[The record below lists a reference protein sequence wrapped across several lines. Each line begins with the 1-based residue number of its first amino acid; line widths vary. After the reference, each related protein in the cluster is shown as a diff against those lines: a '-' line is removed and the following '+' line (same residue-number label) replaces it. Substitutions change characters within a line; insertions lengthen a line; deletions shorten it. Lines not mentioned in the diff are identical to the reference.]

1 MFCLKRSKT
10 SINAASVKVDFTK
23 VLTAKMLHVAFVTGR
38 NKSRGRLKFER
49 NRILAR
55 VSMLKCFFYMLPL
68 ILRTNV

>member
-1 MFCLKRSKT
+1 MFCLKRSKI

-23 VLTAKMLHVAFVTGR
+23 TLTAKTFHVAFVTGR

-55 VSMLKCFFYMLPL
+55 LSVLKCFFFILLL